1 MTPAEVAVLQEQM
14 RGAREDIN
22 GLQTDMKLVLTR
34 LDRWDGSFKV
44 ILVVYSVVQAI
55 IVGTVVALAVKYLA

>member
-22 GLQTDMKLVLTR
+22 GLQTDMKLVLAR